1 MEHSVDRT
9 IETETNRG
17 DSRNSKHFFPAVTA
31 VGRRIYGCIGARGR
45 EGGGRWVDGTGP
57 RRGRSGG
64 GEVAKGE
71 RFHDFEKKIHFAIEP
86 SRNRYG
92 T

>member
-31 VGRRIYGCIGARGR
+31 VGRRIYGCIGARGG
-45 EGGGRWVDGTGP
+45 EVGGWDGAASWP
-57 RRGRSGG
+57 VRGRGG
-64 GEVAKGE
+64 GEGGALS
-71 RFHDFEKKIHFAIEP
+71 RF
-86 SRNRYG
+86 
-92 T
+92 